1 MNAPAR
7 QFNLRVLLVLSLG
20 HLTTDIY
27 QGALP
32 AVLPFLKERL
42 GLSYTEAGIIMM
54 ASGFTSSI
62 IQPLFG
68 YYSDR
73 SGRPALLPL
82 GCIFA
87 AIGFSL
93 LAFSPTYGAVLLLVA
108 VSGLGIAAYHPEGF
122 KSASHFTGR
131 HMATGMSIFSVGGNL
146 GFALGPIAALY
157 VIRNLGFSFLPVLL
171 IPAMVFLAVLSV
183 SWKMVTVH
191 GGTEAAGRDTAGRS
205 GAGISFPLVILIGT
219 VIMRSCT
226 HAGLMTYIPF
236 YYINHLGGDP
246 LFAGKLISVFLMG
259 GVAGTLAGSP
269 LADRWGHKNYLV
281 VSLLLTTLLLPSIF
295 MTEGF
300 CLFLSLGALG
310 MVLISSFTVTTVMA
324 QQLLPRNLGIASG
337 LMVGFAI
344 GTGGIGVTILGA
356 IADVYGVTAA
366 MKSIAVLPLAGF
378 IMSLALRYPSP
389 FRPK

>member
-68 YYSDR
+68 YFSDR

-122 KSASHFTGR
+122 KTASHFTGR

-146 GFALGPIAALY
+146 GFALGPVAALY

-171 IPAMVFLAVLSV
+171 IPAMVFLVVLSV

-191 GGTEAAGRDTAGRS
+191 GGTEAAGLSPGRRS

-281 VSLLLTTLLLPSIF
+281 GSLLLTTLLLPLIF

-300 CLFLSLGALG
+300 GLFLSLGALG

-324 QQLLPRNLGIASG
+324 QALLPRNLGIASG

-356 IADVYGVTAA
+356 VADAYGVTAA
-366 MKSIAVLPLAGF
+366 MKSIAFLPLAGF
-378 IMSLALRYPSP
+378 IMSLALRYPSTQH
-389 FRPK
+389 